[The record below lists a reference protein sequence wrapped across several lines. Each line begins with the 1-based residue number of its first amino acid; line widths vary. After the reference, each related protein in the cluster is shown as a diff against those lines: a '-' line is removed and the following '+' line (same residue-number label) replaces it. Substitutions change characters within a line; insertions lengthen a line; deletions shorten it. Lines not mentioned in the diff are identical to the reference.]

1 MDKPILLE
9 MKGIVKSF
17 GGVKALKG
25 VSVEL
30 RKGEVLALV
39 GENGAGKSTL
49 IKSLMGIHRMDSGEI
64 ILDGEKVVIN
74 SPLEAVAMG
83 ISTVFQELAQIPSLT
98 VAENVFLSR
107 EETKGIALDRKTMF
121 EQTEELLKEY
131 NIAIGAS
138 DIVSELSIAQRQ
150 MAEIIRCVATNP
162 KIIILDEPTSALTKY
177 ETETLFRIIRL
188 MQSKG
193 TSIIYISHRMDEIF
207 EIADRITVLRDGEYV
222 GDLNAKKTNLDEVVT
237 YMVGRKVNMD
247 SSKIKKDFT
256 NAEVVLEARNISSKG
271 IFDNINL
278 KVHKGEILGLAGLV
292 GAGRSEMM
300 QMLFGIHS
308 FDSGELIVNGK
319 TFTKMDVPTAI
330 ANRMAMV
337 PEERLTQGL
346 VLGHS
351 IEQNVSMSIIERIT
365 QMLVVSRRKMA
376 ELADQMIQQFG
387 IKAENREMLCAHL
400 SGGNQQKVV
409 LSKWIATDPTVLIL
423 DEPTAG
429 VDVRSKFEIREKIQE
444 FADAGMAV
452 VLISSELPELL
463 DYSDRILVMNENRI
477 IAEMTETTQEE
488 IMSII
493 LMDKAKNNK
502 LGVA

>member
-1 MDKPILLE
+1 MEKPILLE
-9 MKGIVKSF
+9 MKDIVKSF
-17 GGVKALKG
+17 GGIQALKG
-25 VSVEL
+25 VSIKL
-30 RKGEVLALV
+30 HKGEILALV

-49 IKSLMGIHRMDSGEI
+49 IKSLMGIHKMDSGEVV
-64 ILDGEKVVIN
+64 LDGEKVAIK
-74 SPLEAVAMG
+74 SPLQAVELG

-107 EETKGIALDRKTMF
+107 EATKGIALDRKAMF
-121 EQTEELLKEY
+121 EETEKLLKEY
-131 NIAIGAS
+131 GITFAAS
-138 DIVSELSIAQRQ
+138 DIVNELSIAQRQ
-150 MAEIIRCVATNP
+150 MAEIIRCVAASP

-222 GDLNAKKTNLDEVVT
+222 GDLDAKKTTLDEVVT

-247 SSKIKKDFT
+247 ANKIKKDFT
-256 NAEVVLEARNISSKG
+256 NAEVVMAAKNVSRKG
-271 IFDNINL
+271 VFENINFE
-278 KVHKGEILGLAGLV
+278 VHKGEILGLAGLV

-300 QMLFGIHS
+300 QMLFGINS
-308 FDSGELIVNGK
+308 FDSGELILNGK
-319 TFTKMDVPTAI
+319 TFKKMDVPTAI

-351 IEQNVSMSIIERIT
+351 IEQNVSMAIIERIT
-365 QMLVVSRRKMA
+365 RMMVVSRKKMA
-376 ELADQMIQQFG
+376 KLADQMIRQFT
-387 IKAENREMLCAHL
+387 IKAENRRMLCAHL

-409 LSKWIATDPTVLIL
+409 LAKWIATEPTVLIL

-444 FADAGMAV
+444 FANAGMAV

-463 DYSDRILVMNENRI
+463 DYSDRILVLNENRI

-493 LMDKAKNNK
+493 LKDKAKNNK
-502 LGVA
+502 LGVD

>member
-25 VSVEL
+25 VNIEL
-30 RKGEVLALV
+30 RKGEILALV

-49 IKSLMGIHRMDSGEI
+49 IKSLMGIHKMDCGEV
-64 ILDGEKVVIN
+64 ILDGKRVVIN
-74 SPLEAVAMG
+74 SPLEAVSLG

-107 EETKGIALDRKTMF
+107 EKTHGIALDRKTMF
-121 EQTEELLKEY
+121 AQTEALLKEY
-131 NIAIGAS
+131 NISIAATDVVS
-138 DIVSELSIAQRQ
+138 DLSIAQRQ

-162 KIIILDEPTSALTKY
+162 QIIILDEPTSALTKY
-177 ETETLFRIIRL
+177 ETETLFRIIQL

-207 EIADRITVLRDGEYV
+207 EIADRITVLRDGDYV
-222 GDLNAKKTNLDEVVT
+222 GDLDAKNTTLDEVVN

-247 SSKIKKDFT
+247 TSKVKKDFSH
-256 NAEVVLEARNISSKG
+256 AEVVLEAKNVGRKG
-271 IFDNINL
+271 SFENINL

-292 GAGRSEMM
+292 GAGRSELM
-300 QMLFGIHS
+300 QMLFGIDS

-319 TFTKMDVPTAI
+319 TYTKMDVPTAI
-330 ANRMAMV
+330 SNHMAMV

-346 VLGHS
+346 VLSHS
-351 IEQNVSMSIIERIT
+351 IEQNISMSIIERIT
-365 QMLVVSRRKMA
+365 KMLVVNRKKMA
-376 ELADQMIQQFG
+376 ELADRMIGQFS
-387 IKAENREMLCAHL
+387 IKAENREMLCSHL

-409 LSKWIATDPTVLIL
+409 LSKWIATNPTVLIL

-429 VDVRSKFEIREKIQE
+429 IDVRSKFEIREKIQE

-452 VLISSELPELL
+452 ILISSELPELL
-463 DYSDRILVMNENRI
+463 DYSDRILVLNENRI
-477 IAEMTETTQEE
+477 IAEMRETTQEE

-493 LMDKAKNNK
+493 LKDKAKNKK